1 MIDKNEEKILKRTY
15 IYASVS
21 WIFLIVIVL
30 GGLYLAFLSMIENS
44 FFLLDHDSSFTVG
57 IYAYLLI
64 ALIYVIVFIYMICYL
79 INIYR
84 NSSLDNI
91 YEGESFVSLADLL
104 KKEKKERKKRNNRI
118 QIDTGL
124 MKNKVREVMYDH
136 NIKLPK
142 IKFYVFAIIAL
153 PIIILSSIY
162 VVHFIDCKI
171 QMSKYLNTARENL
184 QIIENALQEGCDNV
198 YSFDMDSDYQSFG
211 YSISGYLYDGQ
222 YQSYISIYLNNEGT
236 IDTIS
241 YCKDIDISLS
251 KEENI
256 DSTNSDFQTLHNLIA
271 DIDVS
276 IKSKYL
282 LSEPELNNGFVEDFK
297 NGSYYEESSFYRS
310 NYSLSYYTY
319 QEDEMNEYN
328 IPYIYLSYTYY

>member
-1 MIDKNEEKILKRTY
+1 MLKRTY

-21 WIFLIVIVL
+21 WIVLSAIVL
-30 GGLYLAFLSMIENS
+30 GGLYLAFLSMIENG
-44 FFLLDHDSSFTVG
+44 FFLLNYDSSFMGG

-64 ALIYVIVFIYMICYL
+64 ALIYVVIFIYMICHL
-79 INIYR
+79 IRIYR

-91 YEGESFVSLADLL
+91 YDGEGFVSLANLL
-104 KKEKKERKKRNNRI
+104 KKEKQERKKRNGKI

-124 MKNKVREVMYDH
+124 MKNKAREVMYDH

-142 IKFYVFAIIAL
+142 IKFYVFAIIAV
-153 PIIILSSIY
+153 PVIILSSIY
-162 VVHFIDCKI
+162 TAHFIDCKI
-171 QMSKYLNTARENL
+171 QMSNYLKTAQKNL

-222 YQSYISIYLNNEGT
+222 YQSYISIYLNNEGI
-236 IDTIS
+236 IDTVS
-241 YCKDIDISLS
+241 YCKEIDISLS

-256 DSTNSDFQTLHNLIA
+256 DLANRDFQTLHNLIA
-271 DIDVS
+271 DVDVS
-276 IKSKYL
+276 VKSKYL
-282 LSEPELNNGFVEDFK
+282 LSEPELNDGFVEDFK

-319 QEDEMNEYN
+319 QENEMNEYN